1 MPHTIMTHYS
11 ASRGMMYT
19 APPTTD
25 EETPT
30 DSIEAES
37 AEPAAADD

>member
-1 MPHTIMTHYS
+1 MTRYS

-19 APPTTD
+19 APPPTD

-30 DSIEAES
+30 DDIETES